1 MPKVEKMSLFIN
13 HCVIET
19 IRPVFYDG
27 CRQYCSIDIDY
38 TGGMYMNLQPNK
50 VGTYIAAL
58 RKAKGMTQADLAER
72 LNLSFQAV
80 SKWERGECLPDAGI
94 LLELADVLNTTA
106 DSLLRGGETTLSFR
120 GKISV
125 ENIIKGIE
133 YLFELPRL
141 IGKDN
146 TIYQGMIE
154 GINRKMNL
162 DWHEDLKG
170 RDERWS
176 IELFSAE
183 VIIQELK
190 HGKYVDISEVNRL
203 FTLEKWRNSIIQYS
217 NSYGIK

>member
-1 MPKVEKMSLFIN
+1 
-13 HCVIET
+13 
-19 IRPVFYDG
+19 
-27 CRQYCSIDIDY
+27 
-38 TGGMYMNLQPNK
+38 MNLQPNK